1 MNEIKPV
8 LRWPGAKWRIA
19 KWIISYFPKHGTYL
33 EPFFGSGA
41 VFFNKYPSGTET
53 INDIDA
59 NIINLFKVCRDKPYE
74 LAKAI
79 ELTPYSKDEYFY
91 CRKNY
96 ACEKDE
102 LEKARQYL
110 VAIWQ
115 GFGGKTF
122 QETSWAHDRTNS
134 VFRPK
139 YWAELPD
146 RILNIVG
153 RLKVAQ
159 IENRNALELIEMY
172 NKKNCLLYIDPPY
185 LKETRSNLHYE
196 HEMAKESEH
205 KQLLELI
212 LKHKGPVV
220 ISSYSNKL
228 YDERLV
234 LEHGWNKNSIRV
246 QTNAGHS
253 SIECIYLNDRCNKE
267 MSLFEV

>member
-1 MNEIKPV
+1 M
-8 LRWPGAKWRIA
+8 
-19 KWIISYFPKHGTYL
+19 
-33 EPFFGSGA
+33 
-41 VFFNKYPSGTET
+41 
-53 INDIDA
+53 
-59 NIINLFKVCRDKPYE
+59 
-74 LAKAI
+74 
-79 ELTPYSKDEYFY
+79 
-91 CRKNY
+91 
-96 ACEKDE
+96 
-102 LEKARQYL
+102 
-110 VAIWQ
+110 
-115 GFGGKTF
+115 
-122 QETSWAHDRTNS
+122 
-134 VFRPK
+134 
-139 YWAELPD
+139 
-146 RILNIVG
+146 
-153 RLKVAQ
+153 
-159 IENRNALELIEMY
+159 
-172 NKKNCLLYIDPPY
+172 LYIDPPY